1 MNKFNDWLQRINEDL
16 DNVPQVS
23 DTPVDAAVDSAT
35 VRQELSQQCDDIL
48 NSLETLAGELSE
60 DVLVNE
66 SELAYMGAAAA
77 AVVAGLGFAAKKL
90 FDFSVAAPMARK
102 KQSKVNDMTIKIAG
116 IEAGLKSADKAQKEK
131 IEQKLEKAKEQRDQL
146 QEIVNDRYSDAPK
159 VVQKALS
166 SEKAKGK
173 LEALNVIMGT
183 ASDARKQEIAD
194 QLKSLKDK
202 IKEDEAEY
210 AEIGKSA
217 KQEAGDEGAAEVE
230 SAQEEINSKEGT
242 QSDGGEEAQEPQS
255 DETQDGE
262 ESQEPQSDETQDGE
276 ETQEPESDET
286 QDGEETQEPESDEAE
301 DEEEAQDDEEN
312 QEEETEEAPVKNS
325 KEDKLARVDAVI
337 KKAEESGNDALLQKA
352 KELKDRI
359 SAKESWQVAHTE
371 LGRLLEMEIST
382 LEASLI
388 IEGLTIKDRFSKLL

>member
-1 MNKFNDWLQRINEDL
+1 MNNFENWYNKINEELESEPTVSVAADQEVADQPTI
-16 DNVPQVS
+16 DNTS
-23 DTPVDAAVDSAT
+23 TRS
-35 VRQELSQQCDDIL
+35 DIL
-48 NSLETLAGELSE
+48 DDCDRIMTSLETLAGELTE
-60 DVLVNE
+60 DLNE
-66 SELAYMGAAAA
+66 DIIVENELAYLGAVGA
-77 AVVAGLGFAAKKL
+77 AVVAGLGIAAKKL

-102 KQSKVNDMTIKIAG
+102 KQAKVNDMSIKIAG

-146 QEIVNDRYSDAPK
+146 QEIINDRYSDAPK

-173 LEALNVIMGT
+173 LEALSLIMGT
-183 ASDARKQEIAD
+183 ASDARKQEITD

-210 AEIGKSA
+210 MEIGKSA

-230 SAQEEINSKEGT
+230 SAQEEINSTEET
-242 QSDGGEEAQEPQS
+242 QADGGEEAQEPQS

-262 ESQEPQSDETQDGE
+262 EAQEPQSDETEG
-276 ETQEPESDET
+276 
-286 QDGEETQEPESDEAE
+286 
-301 DEEEAQDDEEN
+301 EEEAQDDEEN
-312 QEEETEEAPVKNS
+312 QEEEPEEAQDGEENQEEEPEEAPVKNS

-352 KELKDRI
+352 KELKNRI
-359 SAKESWQVAHTE
+359 AAKESWQVANTE
-371 LGRLLEMEIST
+371 LGRLFEMEISL

-388 IEGLTIKDRFSKLL
+388 TEGLSVKDRFSKLL

>member
-1 MNKFNDWLQRINEDL
+1 M
-16 DNVPQVS
+16 
-23 DTPVDAAVDSAT
+23 
-35 VRQELSQQCDDIL
+35 
-48 NSLETLAGELSE
+48 
-60 DVLVNE
+60 
-66 SELAYMGAAAA
+66 
-77 AVVAGLGFAAKKL
+77 
-90 FDFSVAAPMARK
+90 
-102 KQSKVNDMTIKIAG
+102 
-116 IEAGLKSADKAQKEK
+116 
-131 IEQKLEKAKEQRDQL
+131 

-217 KQEAGDEGAAEVE
+217 KQDAGDEGAAEVE
-230 SAQEEINSKEGT
+230 SAREEINSAEKT
-242 QSDGGEEAQEPQS
+242 QAEDGEEAQEPQS
-255 DETQDGE
+255 DETQDR
-262 ESQEPQSDETQDGE
+262 
-276 ETQEPESDET
+276 
-286 QDGEETQEPESDEAE
+286 
-301 DEEEAQDDEEN
+301 EEAQDGGEN
-312 QEEETEEAPVKNS
+312 QEEEVEEAPVKNS

-337 KKAEESGNDALLQKA
+337 KKAEESGNDTLLQRA

-359 SAKESWQVAHTE
+359 SAKESWQVVHTK

-382 LEASLI
+382 LESLLI
-388 IEGLTIKDRFSKLL
+388 TEGLTIKDRFSNLL